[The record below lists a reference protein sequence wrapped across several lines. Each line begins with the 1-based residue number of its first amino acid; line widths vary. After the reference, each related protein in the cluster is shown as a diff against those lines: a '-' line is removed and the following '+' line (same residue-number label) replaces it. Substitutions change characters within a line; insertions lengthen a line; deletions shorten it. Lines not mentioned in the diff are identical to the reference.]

1 MARYRTNTHKLS
13 ANILTNRI
21 VKESFEYFPLIAVPS
36 QPFLSNELRESRR
49 GEVKAK
55 TKKQTEWKYRIDRSN
70 SIYPLSIF
78 LYYRLKAI
86 LSQDR
91 EHFVLLRFS
100 PFSFLF
106 LSFFTRRNK
115 RREKGWKRGIKS
127 RKTVHVTIELWIIRD
142 TRSR

>member
-1 MARYRTNTHKLS
+1 MARYWTNTHKLS

-36 QPFLSNELRESRR
+36 QPFLANELRESRE

-91 EHFVLLRFS
+91 KHFVLLRFS